1 MESEVPAPTAV
12 RIRDL
17 LETWANN
24 LKPGDRVW
32 NTLYADPRASI
43 GAFVIYDQL
52 MFAPA
57 HAFETGR
64 AGD

>member
-1 MESEVPAPTAV
+1 MENNVPAQTAL
-12 RIRDL
+12 RIGDL
-17 LETWANN
+17 LETWARN

-52 MFAPA
+52 MFAP
-57 HAFETGR
+57 FES
-64 AGD
+64 AQPAD